1 MAGSIDL
8 GSSDHHL
15 VYAVFSVIRSKPKP
29 KIISVKNQKS
39 LDVDKLK
46 GDLDKAPWHIINTV
60 EDIEDSGYLWENMFK
75 DILGNR
81 IKCRKAKVRDKSLPW
96 MDTEIRKAMNQRY
109 KYLKAAQANRGDIEL
124 WDRYK
129 LERNSAKKML
139 RRAEANYWINL
150 TEKSK
155 SSRDFWKITYRILKT
170 GRHEEIGP
178 IRQ

>member
-60 EDIEDSGYLWENMFK
+60 EDIEDWLFVGKY
-75 DILGNR
+75 
-81 IKCRKAKVRDKSLPW
+81 V
-96 MDTEIRKAMNQRY
+96 QRY
-109 KYLKAAQANRGDIEL
+109 TRKPY
-124 WDRYK
+124 
-129 LERNSAKKML
+129 
-139 RRAEANYWINL
+139 
-150 TEKSK
+150 
-155 SSRDFWKITYRILKT
+155 
-170 GRHEEIGP
+170 
-178 IRQ
+178 